1 MNRET
6 YRKILIAIFTVY
18 LCVFIYYLSVVV
30 YTSKEKTFSAI
41 PAINQ
46 EKHPEQEEE
55 IKLMPLGIP
64 VGIYIRAKGVM
75 VLDTG
80 IVTDL
85 DGIKQKPTEDLIK
98 KGDYI
103 VAFNGDLV
111 ESIDGFDKMIQENAK
126 QSCILTV
133 VRDKKKMEVQIEP
146 VQTGAETYKLGIWVR
161 QDAQGIGTLTFC
173 FLVTVFIISTT
184 TYPPTI
190 IHVRQKVKRTAK
202 IILNIFKG
210 KRL

>member
-103 VAFNGDLV
+103 VEFNEIANKEDYFVNYSEL
-111 ESIDGFDKMIQENAK
+111 QEKNAK
-126 QSCILTV
+126 T
-133 VRDKKKMEVQIEP
+133 KEKML
-146 VQTGAETYKLGIWVR
+146 GKDYKNI
-161 QDAQGIGTLTFC
+161 
-173 FLVTVFIISTT
+173 
-184 TYPPTI
+184 
-190 IHVRQKVKRTAK
+190 KRS
-202 IILNIFKG
+202 
-210 KRL
+210 R